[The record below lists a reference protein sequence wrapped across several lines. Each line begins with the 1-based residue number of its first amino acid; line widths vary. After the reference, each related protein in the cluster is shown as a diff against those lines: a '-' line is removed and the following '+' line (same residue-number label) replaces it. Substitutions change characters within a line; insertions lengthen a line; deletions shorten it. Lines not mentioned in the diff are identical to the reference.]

1 LPFEAKCPGAWGKN
15 MAHIPSYNG
24 IGSIESFLEI
34 LFTDC
39 KRSAVFPDYH
49 KILKFYRFLGM
60 ISLPGTSFALF
71 FQKGNRSFKA
81 CLDKR
86 S

>member
-1 LPFEAKCPGAWGKN
+1 
-15 MAHIPSYNG
+15 MAYLPSYNG
-24 IGSIESFLEI
+24 IGSMESILGI

-39 KRSAVFPDYH
+39 KISAVFPDYH
-49 KILKFYRFLGM
+49 KIFRLYKFLGM

-71 FQKGNRSFKA
+71 SQQGNRPFEV